1 MLHTKEDSMGLACP
15 FSAPTIAPVWFGG
28 FYPSSLIFPNSFD
41 PSAYLAGVLSLE
53 ESLHDAVALA

>member
-1 MLHTKEDSMGLACP
+1 MGLACP